1 MATLQK
7 ISATVIC
14 LQDPSRQERQAYIVA
29 NFSGA
34 SKVALGVMAAVSET
48 ARLRHATKGLSPMQ
62 QSRVLNDLIFEE
74 TEQRSSVRLSL
85 IAQVSHRDVDGV
97 KQRVSTLALEN
108 EAFSREAAASLGADR
123 NDLQLQRRTFVEA
136 EEVDR
141 QAELNDDIIRRA
153 GSLRAEQEKRT
164 PGQRTTFLDA
174 GTLDIQAEENEAIS
188 RAGSALLKR
197 RLASEAHA
205 LRVAEIDDAD
215 IRNGAIIASSSAI
228 STITGPAVDLQ
239 RQRLASEMGVIQNAR
254 DEERARVRD
263 IVEASDAA
271 IQRRRETKKEAARWA
286 LGP

>member
-1 MATLQK
+1 M
-7 ISATVIC
+7 
-14 LQDPSRQERQAYIVA
+14 
-29 NFSGA
+29 
-34 SKVALGVMAAVSET
+34 
-48 ARLRHATKGLSPMQ
+48 
-62 QSRVLNDLIFEE
+62 
-74 TEQRSSVRLSL
+74 
-85 IAQVSHRDVDGV
+85 
-97 KQRVSTLALEN
+97 ALEN

-205 LRVAEIDDAD
+205 LRVAEIADAD